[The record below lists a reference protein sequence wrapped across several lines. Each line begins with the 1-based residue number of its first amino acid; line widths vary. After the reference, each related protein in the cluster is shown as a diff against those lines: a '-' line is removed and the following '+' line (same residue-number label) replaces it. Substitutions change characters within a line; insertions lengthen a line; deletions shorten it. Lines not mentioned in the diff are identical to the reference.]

1 MSHDEAARYTSQLV
15 EKYGNDGDTD
25 NDEECALCLFA
36 QGLEVPVT
44 KNSDADCAKY
54 KKASADEDK
63 YMSSTDNKLCED
75 NAESAK
81 NDHDDSPSNQS
92 GNKSFA
98 APDNCMFGLSV
109 E

>member
-36 QGLEVPVT
+36 QGLEAPVT
-44 KNSDADCAKY
+44 KNSDADCAQYQKT
-54 KKASADEDK
+54 SAD
-63 YMSSTDNKLCED
+63 ED

-81 NDHDDSPSNQS
+81 NDHDDSASNQS